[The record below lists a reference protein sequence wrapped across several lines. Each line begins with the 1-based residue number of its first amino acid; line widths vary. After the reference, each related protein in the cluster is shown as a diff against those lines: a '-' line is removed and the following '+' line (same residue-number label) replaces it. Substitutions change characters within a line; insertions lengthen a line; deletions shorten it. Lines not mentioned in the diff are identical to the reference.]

1 MTIRSAY
8 LADEALDVPLA
19 EDLARRGVT
28 IERWHH
34 GLALSTQPPV
44 ETPWALDI
52 WTDPRTIAIGS
63 IGEAARALRAIQRN
77 WAHQP
82 GELHRRSAL
91 IAAALPPVKAAA
103 LRFPQAA
110 PTAPLGAWTL
120 LEPGLLLAS
129 PTRTSPFAAGVC
141 RFEEDRTGP
150 PSRAYLKLWEALAR
164 LGYWPLPGERCVDLG
179 ASPGGWSWAL
189 ATLGAEVI
197 SVDRAPLDP
206 AVASL
211 PNVTVRQE
219 SAFGIEPFATD
230 WLFSDIIAYPQRL
243 HGLLSRWIDSAL
255 APRIVCT
262 IKYQGSTDHAAT
274 DALAALPGARLLH
287 LSHNRHELTF
297 FRDTTGGPAR

>member
-8 LADEALDVPLA
+8 LAAEALEIPLA
-19 EDLARRGVT
+19 EDLARRGVR
-28 IERWHH
+28 IDRWHH
-34 GLALSTQPPV
+34 GLALSPDPPV
-44 ETPWALDI
+44 DSPWALDI
-52 WTDPRTIAIGS
+52 WTEPRTIEIGS
-63 IGEAARALRAIQRN
+63 IGEAARALRALQRN

-82 GELHRRSAL
+82 GDLHRRSAL
-91 IAAALPPVKAAA
+91 IAAALPPVKSAP

-110 PTAPLGAWTL
+110 PSAPLGAWTL
-120 LEPGLLLAS
+120 LEAGLLLAS
-129 PTRTSPFAAGVC
+129 PTKTSPFAAGLC

-164 LGYWPLPGERCVDLG
+164 LGHWPQAGESCVDLG

-189 ATLGAEVI
+189 ARLGAEVV

-206 AVASL
+206 AVAAL
-211 PNVTVRQE
+211 PGVTMRQE

-230 WLFSDIIAYPQRL
+230 WLFSDIIAYPARL
-243 HGLLSRWIDSAL
+243 LGLLSRWIDSGL

-262 IKYQGSTDHAAT
+262 IKYQGSTDHDAT
-274 DALAALPGARLLH
+274 DALATLPGARLLH

-297 FRDTTGGPAR
+297 LRDTTGPLAR